1 MQLKNKLKTLCI
13 KVQTL
18 TIFFKHLFN
27 RVNKKLEL
35 LIKKKNVYQPIYPIR
50 FDNRFRQAFE
60 NYLPLSNPLSH
71 VSILCDLLFENNYKF
86 SSLRYLQ
93 EQPSNQLTVS
103 LRHDVDAYPPS
114 ALSLAKIYASY
125 SVPASFY
132 FLHSASYYMQIKD
145 KLIYRNPELENWL
158 TKIALYGCELGLHN
172 DSLSLANKL
181 KVSAFDILSEEL
193 GYLRE
198 MGLTI
203 DGTAAHNSFPSH
215 GAENFEVFKELQTFV
230 ADFYTKE
237 QLRKII
243 TLRSKY
249 QISTVSMHDLG
260 LKYEANFPVSL
271 KHRSQNNIDFFLSC
285 STGIQDKQWMDIYFN
300 YHPSLER
307 NYGADIW
314 IIGKNKWVISDRE
327 INFYKHGCEIRHVKD
342 YLQLPKKAKKL
353 VILLHPEYFV
363 QDK

>member
-35 LIKKKNVYQPIYPIR
+35 LIKKTNVYQPIYPIR

-60 NYLPLSNPLSH
+60 NYLPMSNPLSH

-193 GYLRE
+193 GYLRG

-203 DGTAAHNSFPSH
+203 DGT
-215 GAENFEVFKELQTFV
+215 
-230 ADFYTKE
+230 
-237 QLRKII
+237 
-243 TLRSKY
+243 RSA
-249 QISTVSMHDLG
+249 Q
-260 LKYEANFPVSL
+260 
-271 KHRSQNNIDFFLSC
+271 
-285 STGIQDKQWMDIYFN
+285 
-300 YHPSLER
+300 
-307 NYGADIW
+307 
-314 IIGKNKWVISDRE
+314 
-327 INFYKHGCEIRHVKD
+327 
-342 YLQLPKKAKKL
+342 
-353 VILLHPEYFV
+353 
-363 QDK
+363 

>member
-1 MQLKNKLKTLCI
+1 
-13 KVQTL
+13 
-18 TIFFKHLFN
+18 
-27 RVNKKLEL
+27 
-35 LIKKKNVYQPIYPIR
+35 
-50 FDNRFRQAFE
+50 
-60 NYLPLSNPLSH
+60 
-71 VSILCDLLFENNYKF
+71 
-86 SSLRYLQ
+86 
-93 EQPSNQLTVS
+93 
-103 LRHDVDAYPPS
+103 
-114 ALSLAKIYASY
+114 
-125 SVPASFY
+125 
-132 FLHSASYYMQIKD
+132 
-145 KLIYRNPELENWL
+145 
-158 TKIALYGCELGLHN
+158 
-172 DSLSLANKL
+172 
-181 KVSAFDILSEEL
+181 
-193 GYLRE
+193 

-285 STGIQDKQWMDIYFN
+285 STGILDKQWMDIYFN